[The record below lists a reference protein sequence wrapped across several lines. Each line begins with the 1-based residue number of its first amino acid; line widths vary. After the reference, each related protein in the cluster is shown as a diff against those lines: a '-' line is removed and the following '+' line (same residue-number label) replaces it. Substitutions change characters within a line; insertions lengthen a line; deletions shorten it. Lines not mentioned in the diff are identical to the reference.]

1 MICWKS
7 PDKKSQPQYRIY
19 LSDAGAN
26 TSQVQVQDAKGEP
39 EKSSTGKKILGLL
52 YEQLK

>member
-1 MICWKS
+1 MFWKS
-7 PDKKSQPQYRIY
+7 ADKKNQPQYRIY
-19 LSDAGAN
+19 VSDAGTNA
-26 TSQVQVQDAKGEP
+26 SQVVVQDSKGDP